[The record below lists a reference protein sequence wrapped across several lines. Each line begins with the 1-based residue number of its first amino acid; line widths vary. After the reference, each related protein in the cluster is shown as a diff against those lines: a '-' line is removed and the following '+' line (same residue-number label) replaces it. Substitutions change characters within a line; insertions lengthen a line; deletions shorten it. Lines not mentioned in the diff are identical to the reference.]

1 MTALIITDSNFKRF
15 AKNLKKLK
23 PELSVVSSQEEL
35 AMVFGFKNLHHFK
48 QNLLKNTFS
57 ISAFVI
63 RILQKLLMMQNQK
76 LMNSSLVLKNKKH

>member
-23 PELSVVSSQEEL
+23 PELSVVASQEEL

-48 QNLLKNTFS
+48 QNLLKNAFS
-57 ISAFVI
+57 ISNDNF
-63 RILQKLLMMQNQK
+63 K
-76 LMNSSLVLKNKKH
+76 KNLI